1 MKRSLLLLI
10 ILCGTMSCGRLIG
23 KKNNIT
29 SQQTVNTTAESEVAA
44 NDSTSDT
51 VYIERRI
58 VDTVHIEHYTK
69 VGKVDSTE
77 LFHALDSIWMNYND
91 SLLNVAII
99 DLYLEHRGIETSQEF
114 ANVLYRLQEDTND
127 AFTAEILYDY
137 IVQFFMNSEQTRS
150 DFRKMLVWF
159 SEEERD
165 IMLDNLLDHTLYMIY
180 LNGHYSEYEDYH
192 DIIPKDTVFK
202 YMPFFSEA
210 EYDKI
215 LERLKKKAKKGAEE
229 FMRNY

>member
-29 SQQTVNTTAESEVAA
+29 SQQTVNPTVESDVAVSEPTP
-44 NDSTSDT
+44 DKTK
-51 VYIERRI
+51 

-91 SLLNVAII
+91 SLLNDAII

-192 DIIPKDTVFK
+192 NIIPKDTVFK
-202 YMPFFSEA
+202 YMPFFSES
-210 EYDKI
+210 EYNKYLKLDRKY
-215 LERLKKKAKKGAEE
+215 RLGEL
-229 FMRNY
+229 

>member
-44 NDSTSDT
+44 NGSTSDT

-91 SLLNVAII
+91 SLLNDAII
-99 DLYLEHRGIETSQEF
+99 DLYHEHRGLETSQEF
-114 ANVLYRLQEDTND
+114 ANVLYRLQEETND
-127 AFTAEILYDY
+127 ACTSEFLDEY
-137 IVQFFMNSEQTRS
+137 IAMFFMNSEQTRS

-165 IMLDNLLDHTLYMIY
+165 IMLTNLFQCTLWTLYVEGMHRNY
-180 LNGHYSEYEDYH
+180 NDTK
-192 DIIPKDTVFK
+192 DIPTDSVLK
-202 YMPFFSEA
+202 YMPFFTEA
-210 EYDKI
+210 ECNKI
-215 LERLKKKAKKGAEE
+215 LEKLKKKAEKGAEE

>member
-29 SQQTVNTTAESEVAA
+29 SQQTVNPTVESEVAVSEPTP
-44 NDSTSDT
+44 DKTK
-51 VYIERRI
+51 

-91 SLLNVAII
+91 SLLNDAII
-99 DLYLEHRGIETSQEF
+99 DLYHEHRGIETSQEF
-114 ANVLYRLQEDTND
+114 ANVLYRLQEETND
-127 AFTAEILYDY
+127 ACTSEFLDEY
-137 IVQFFMNSEQTRS
+137 IAMFFMNSEQTRS
-150 DFRKMLVWF
+150 DFRKILGWF
-159 SEEERD
+159 SEDERD
-165 IMLDNLLDHTLYMIY
+165 IMLTNLFQCTLWTLYVEGMHRNY
-180 LNGHYSEYEDYH
+180 NDTK
-192 DIIPKDTVFK
+192 DIPTDSVLK
-202 YMPFFSEA
+202 YMPFFTEA
-210 EYDKI
+210 ECNKI

>member
-1 MKRSLLLLI
+1 
-10 ILCGTMSCGRLIG
+10 MSCGRLIG
-23 KKNNIT
+23 KKNNIM

-44 NDSTSDT
+44 NGSTSDT

-91 SLLNVAII
+91 SLLNDAII
-99 DLYLEHRGIETSQEF
+99 DLYLEHREIETSQEF

-127 AFTAEILYDY
+127 AGTAEFLYEY
-137 IVQFFMNSEQTRS
+137 IVLIFKNSEQTRS
-150 DFRKMLVWF
+150 DFRRILGWF
-159 SEEERD
+159 SDEERD
-165 IMLDNLLDHTLYMIY
+165 IMLTNLFQCTLWTLYVEGMHRNY
-180 LNGHYSEYEDYH
+180 NDTK
-192 DIIPKDTVFK
+192 DIPTDSVLK
-202 YMPFFSEA
+202 YMPFFTEA

>member
-1 MKRSLLLLI
+1 
-10 ILCGTMSCGRLIG
+10 MSCGRLIG

-29 SQQTVNTTAESEVAA
+29 SQQTVNPTVESEVAV
-44 NDSTSDT
+44 SDPT
-51 VYIERRI
+51 PDKTK

-77 LFHALDSIWMNYND
+77 LFLALDSIWMNYND

-99 DLYLEHRGIETSQEF
+99 DLYHEHRGIETSQEF
-114 ANVLYRLQEDTND
+114 ANVLYRLQEETND
-127 AFTAEILYDY
+127 ACTSEFLDEY
-137 IVQFFMNSEQTRS
+137 IAMFFMNSEQTRS

-165 IMLDNLLDHTLYMIY
+165 IMLTNLFQCTLWTLYVEGMHRNY
-180 LNGHYSEYEDYH
+180 NDTK
-192 DIIPKDTVFK
+192 DIPTDSVLK
-202 YMPFFSEA
+202 YMPFFTEA
-210 EYDKI
+210 ECNKI
-215 LERLKKKAKKGAEE
+215 LEKLKKKAEKGAEE

>member
-1 MKRSLLLLI
+1 
-10 ILCGTMSCGRLIG
+10 MSCGRLIG

-29 SQQTVNTTAESEVAA
+29 SQQTVNPTVESDVAVSEPTP
-44 NDSTSDT
+44 DKTK
-51 VYIERRI
+51 

-91 SLLNVAII
+91 SLLNDAII

-192 DIIPKDTVFK
+192 NIIPKDTVFK
-202 YMPFFSEA
+202 YMPFFSES
-210 EYDKI
+210 EYNKYLKLDRKY
-215 LERLKKKAKKGAEE
+215 RLGEL
-229 FMRNY
+229 

>member
-1 MKRSLLLLI
+1 MI

-29 SQQTVNTTAESEVAA
+29 SQQTVNTTAESEIAV
-44 NDSTSDT
+44 SDPT
-51 VYIERRI
+51 PDKTK

-91 SLLNVAII
+91 SLLNDAII

-165 IMLDNLLDHTLYMIY
+165 IMLTHFFSHILYTMYITEGFY
-180 LNGHYSEYEDYH
+180 NKYENYQD
-192 DIIPKDTVFK
+192 IPKDTVFK
-202 YMPFFSEA
+202 YMPFFSES
-210 EYDKI
+210 EYNKYLKLDRKY
-215 LERLKKKAKKGAEE
+215 RLGEL
-229 FMRNY
+229 

>member
-1 MKRSLLLLI
+1 
-10 ILCGTMSCGRLIG
+10 MSCGRLIG

-44 NDSTSDT
+44 NGSTSDT

-99 DLYLEHRGIETSQEF
+99 DLYHEHRGIETSQEF

-127 AFTAEILYDY
+127 AGTAEFLYEY
-137 IVQFFMNSEQTRS
+137 IVLIFKNSEQTRA
-150 DFRKMLVWF
+150 DLRKILGWF
-159 SEEERD
+159 SEDERD
-165 IMLDNLLDHTLYMIY
+165 IMLTHFFSHILYTMYITEGFY
-180 LNGHYSEYEDYH
+180 NKYENYQD
-192 DIIPKDTVFK
+192 IPKDTVFK
-202 YMPFFSEA
+202 YMPFFSES
-210 EYDKI
+210 EYNKY
-215 LERLKKKAKKGAEE
+215 LKLDRKYRRGEL
-229 FMRNY
+229 

>member
-1 MKRSLLLLI
+1 
-10 ILCGTMSCGRLIG
+10 MSCGRLIG

-29 SQQTVNTTAESEVAA
+29 SQQTVTPTAESEIAV
-44 NDSTSDT
+44 SDPT
-51 VYIERRI
+51 PDKTK

-91 SLLNVAII
+91 SLLNDAII
-99 DLYLEHRGIETSQEF
+99 DLYHEHRGIETSQEF

-137 IVQFFMNSEQTRS
+137 IVRFFMNSEQTRS

-165 IMLDNLLDHTLYMIY
+165 IMLYNLLDHTLYMIY

-202 YMPFFSEA
+202 YMPFFSES
-210 EYDKI
+210 EYNKYLKLDRKY
-215 LERLKKKAKKGAEE
+215 RLGEL
-229 FMRNY
+229 

>member
-1 MKRSLLLLI
+1 
-10 ILCGTMSCGRLIG
+10 MSCGRLIG

-44 NDSTSDT
+44 NGSTSDT

-91 SLLNVAII
+91 SLLNDAII

-114 ANVLYRLQEDTND
+114 ANVLYRLQEETND
-127 AFTAEILYDY
+127 ACTSEFLDEY
-137 IVQFFMNSEQTRS
+137 IAMFFMNSNKQDRIFVKCLS
-150 DFRKMLVWF
+150 GSVKK
-159 SEEERD
+159 SE
-165 IMLDNLLDHTLYMIY
+165 I
-180 LNGHYSEYEDYH
+180 
-192 DIIPKDTVFK
+192 
-202 YMPFFSEA
+202 
-210 EYDKI
+210 
-215 LERLKKKAKKGAEE
+215 
-229 FMRNY
+229 

>member
-29 SQQTVNTTAESEVAA
+29 SQQTVNPTVESEVAV
-44 NDSTSDT
+44 SDPT
-51 VYIERRI
+51 PDKTK

-91 SLLNVAII
+91 SLLNDAII

-165 IMLDNLLDHTLYMIY
+165 IMLDNLLNHTLYMIY

-202 YMPFFSEA
+202 YMPFLQKQNMTKFWK
-210 EYDKI
+210 D
-215 LERLKKKAKKGAEE
+215 
-229 FMRNY
+229 

>member
-1 MKRSLLLLI
+1 
-10 ILCGTMSCGRLIG
+10 MSCGRFIG

-29 SQQTVNTTAESEVAA
+29 SQQTVTPTAESEIAV
-44 NDSTSDT
+44 SDPT
-51 VYIERRI
+51 PDKTK

-91 SLLNVAII
+91 SLLNDAII

-202 YMPFFSEA
+202 YMPFFSES
-210 EYDKI
+210 EYNKYLKLDRKY
-215 LERLKKKAKKGAEE
+215 RLGEL
-229 FMRNY
+229 

>member
-29 SQQTVNTTAESEVAA
+29 SQQTDTPTAESEIAV
-44 NDSTSDT
+44 SDPT
-51 VYIERRI
+51 PDKTK

-91 SLLNVAII
+91 SLLNDAII

-114 ANVLYRLQEDTND
+114 ANVLYRLQEETND
-127 AFTAEILYDY
+127 ACTSEFLDEY
-137 IVQFFMNSEQTRS
+137 IAMFFMNSEQTRS
-150 DFRKMLVWF
+150 DFRKILVWF

-165 IMLDNLLDHTLYMIY
+165 IMLTNLFQCTLWTLYVEGMHRNY
-180 LNGHYSEYEDYH
+180 NDTK
-192 DIIPKDTVFK
+192 DIPTDSVLK
-202 YMPFFSEA
+202 YMPFFTEA
-210 EYDKI
+210 ECNKI
-215 LERLKKKAKKGAEE
+215 LEKLKKKAEKGAEE

>member
-1 MKRSLLLLI
+1 
-10 ILCGTMSCGRLIG
+10 MSCGRLIG

-29 SQQTVNTTAESEVAA
+29 SQQTVNPTVESEVAA
-44 NDSTSDT
+44 KGSTSDT

-91 SLLNVAII
+91 SLLNDAII

-127 AFTAEILYDY
+127 AGTAEFLYDY

-165 IMLDNLLDHTLYMIY
+165 IMLDNLLDHTLYMIS
-180 LNGHYSEYEDYH
+180 LLSGKS
-192 DIIPKDTVFK
+192 FG
-202 YMPFFSEA
+202 
-210 EYDKI
+210 
-215 LERLKKKAKKGAEE
+215 RLL
-229 FMRNY
+229 

>member
-29 SQQTVNTTAESEVAA
+29 SQQTVNPTVESEVAVSEPTP
-44 NDSTSDT
+44 DKTK
-51 VYIERRI
+51 

-99 DLYLEHRGIETSQEF
+99 DLYHEHRRIETSQEF
-114 ANVLYRLQEDTND
+114 ANVLYRLQEETND
-127 AFTAEILYDY
+127 ACTAEILYDY

-202 YMPFFSEA
+202 YMPFFTEA

>member
-44 NDSTSDT
+44 NGSTSDT

-91 SLLNVAII
+91 SLLNDAII

-165 IMLDNLLDHTLYMIY
+165 IMLTNLFQCTLWTLYVEGMHRNY
-180 LNGHYSEYEDYH
+180 NDTK
-192 DIIPKDTVFK
+192 DIPTDSVLK
-202 YMPFFSEA
+202 YMPFFTEA
-210 EYDKI
+210 ECNKI
-215 LERLKKKAKKGAEE
+215 LEKLKKKAEKGAEE

>member
-29 SQQTVNTTAESEVAA
+29 SQQTVNPTAESEIAVS
-44 NDSTSDT
+44 DSTSDT

-91 SLLNVAII
+91 SLLNDAII

-165 IMLDNLLDHTLYMIY
+165 IMLTNLFQCTLWTLYVEGMHRNY
-180 LNGHYSEYEDYH
+180 NDQK
-192 DIIPKDTVFK
+192 DIPTDSVLK
-202 YMPFFSEA
+202 YMPFFTEA
-210 EYDKI
+210 ECNKI
-215 LERLKKKAKKGAEE
+215 LEKLKKKAKKGAEE
-229 FMRNY
+229 FMCNY

>member
-29 SQQTVNTTAESEVAA
+29 SQQTVNPTVESEVAVSEPTP
-44 NDSTSDT
+44 DKTK
-51 VYIERRI
+51 

-91 SLLNVAII
+91 SLLNDAII
-99 DLYLEHRGIETSQEF
+99 DLYHEHRGIETSQEF

-127 AFTAEILYDY
+127 AGTAEFLYEY
-137 IVQFFMNSEQTRS
+137 IVLIFKNSEQTRA
-150 DFRKMLVWF
+150 DLRKILGWF
-159 SEEERD
+159 SEDERD
-165 IMLDNLLDHTLYMIY
+165 IMLTHFFSHILYTMYITEGFY
-180 LNGHYSEYEDYH
+180 NKYENYQD
-192 DIIPKDTVFK
+192 IPKDTVFK
-202 YMPFFSEA
+202 YMPFFSES
-210 EYDKI
+210 EYNKY
-215 LERLKKKAKKGAEE
+215 LKLDRKYRRGEL
-229 FMRNY
+229 

>member
-1 MKRSLLLLI
+1 
-10 ILCGTMSCGRLIG
+10 MSCGRLIG

-29 SQQTVNTTAESEVAA
+29 SQQTVNPTVESEVAVSEPTL
-44 NDSTSDT
+44 DKTK
-51 VYIERRI
+51 

-99 DLYLEHRGIETSQEF
+99 DLYHEHRGIETSQEF

-202 YMPFFSEA
+202 HMPFFTEA
-210 EYDKI
+210 EYNKYLKLDRKY
-215 LERLKKKAKKGAEE
+215 RLGEL
-229 FMRNY
+229 

>member
-10 ILCGTMSCGRLIG
+10 ILCGTMACGRLIG
-23 KKNNIT
+23 KKNNIM
-29 SQQTVNTTAESEVAA
+29 SQQTVNPTAESEVAA
-44 NDSTSDT
+44 NGSTSDT

-91 SLLNVAII
+91 SLLNDAII

-165 IMLDNLLDHTLYMIY
+165 IMLTHFFNHILYTMYITEGFY
-180 LNGHYSEYEDYH
+180 NKYENYQD
-192 DIIPKDTVFK
+192 IPKDTVFK
-202 YMPFFSEA
+202 YMPFFSES
-210 EYDKI
+210 EYNKYLKLDRKY
-215 LERLKKKAKKGAEE
+215 RLGEL
-229 FMRNY
+229 

>member
-1 MKRSLLLLI
+1 MI

-29 SQQTVNTTAESEVAA
+29 SQQTVNPTVESEVAVSEPTP
-44 NDSTSDT
+44 DKTK
-51 VYIERRI
+51 

-99 DLYLEHRGIETSQEF
+99 DLYHEHRRIETSQEF
-114 ANVLYRLQEDTND
+114 ANVLYRLQEETND
-127 AFTAEILYDY
+127 ACTSEFLDEY
-137 IVQFFMNSEQTRS
+137 IAMFFMNSEQTRS
-150 DFRKMLVWF
+150 DLRKMLVWF

-165 IMLDNLLDHTLYMIY
+165 IMLTNLFQCTLWTLYVEGMHRNY
-180 LNGHYSEYEDYH
+180 NDTK
-192 DIIPKDTVFK
+192 DIPTDSVLK
-202 YMPFFSEA
+202 YMPFLQNQNATNIWKNVKESP
-210 EYDKI
+210 
-215 LERLKKKAKKGAEE
+215 KKKLKNLCVITKH
-229 FMRNY
+229 MTIIPSLTL

>member
-1 MKRSLLLLI
+1 MI

-29 SQQTVNTTAESEVAA
+29 SQQTVNPTIESEVAA
-44 NDSTSDT
+44 KGSTSDT

-91 SLLNVAII
+91 SLLNDAII

-114 ANVLYRLQEDTND
+114 ANVLYRLQEETND
-127 AFTAEILYDY
+127 ACTSEFLDEY
-137 IVQFFMNSEQTRS
+137 IAMFFMNSEQTRS
-150 DFRKMLVWF
+150 DFRKILVWF

-165 IMLDNLLDHTLYMIY
+165 IMLTNLLNCTLWTLYVEGMHRSY
-180 LNGHYSEYEDYH
+180 NDTK
-192 DIIPKDTVFK
+192 DIPTDSVLK
-202 YMPFFSEA
+202 YMPFFSES
-210 EYDKI
+210 EYNKYLKLDRKY
-215 LERLKKKAKKGAEE
+215 RLGEL
-229 FMRNY
+229 

>member
-29 SQQTVNTTAESEVAA
+29 SQQTVNPTVESEVAV
-44 NDSTSDT
+44 SDPT
-51 VYIERRI
+51 PDKTK

-91 SLLNVAII
+91 SLLNDAII

-165 IMLDNLLDHTLYMIY
+165 IMLYNLLDHTLYMIY

-202 YMPFFSEA
+202 YMPFFSES
-210 EYDKI
+210 EYNKYLKLDRKY
-215 LERLKKKAKKGAEE
+215 RLGEL
-229 FMRNY
+229 

>member
-23 KKNNIT
+23 KKNNIM

-44 NDSTSDT
+44 NGSTSDT

-99 DLYLEHRGIETSQEF
+99 DLYHEHRGIETSQEF
-114 ANVLYRLQEDTND
+114 ANVLYRLQEETND
-127 AFTAEILYDY
+127 ACTSEFLDEY
-137 IVQFFMNSEQTRS
+137 IAMFFMNSEQTRS

-165 IMLDNLLDHTLYMIY
+165 IMLTNLFQCTLWTLYVEGMHRNY
-180 LNGHYSEYEDYH
+180 NDTK
-192 DIIPKDTVFK
+192 DIPTDSVLK
-202 YMPFFSEA
+202 YMPFFTEA

>member
-29 SQQTVNTTAESEVAA
+29 SQQTVNTTAESEVAVSEPTP
-44 NDSTSDT
+44 DKTK
-51 VYIERRI
+51 

-91 SLLNVAII
+91 SLLNDAII

-114 ANVLYRLQEDTND
+114 ANVLYRLQKDTND

-202 YMPFFSEA
+202 YMPFFSES
-210 EYDKI
+210 EYNKYLKLDRKY
-215 LERLKKKAKKGAEE
+215 RLGEL
-229 FMRNY
+229 

>member
-10 ILCGTMSCGRLIG
+10 ILCGTMSCGRFIG

-29 SQQTVNTTAESEVAA
+29 SQQTVTPTAESEIAV
-44 NDSTSDT
+44 SDPT
-51 VYIERRI
+51 PDKTK

-91 SLLNVAII
+91 SLLNDAII

-202 YMPFFSEA
+202 YMPFFSES
-210 EYDKI
+210 EYNKYLKLDRKY
-215 LERLKKKAKKGAEE
+215 RLGEL
-229 FMRNY
+229 

>member
-44 NDSTSDT
+44 NGSTSDT

-99 DLYLEHRGIETSQEF
+99 DLYHEHRGIETSQEF
-114 ANVLYRLQEDTND
+114 ANVLYRLQEETND
-127 AFTAEILYDY
+127 ACTSEFLDEY
-137 IVQFFMNSEQTRS
+137 IAMFFMNSEQTRS

-165 IMLDNLLDHTLYMIY
+165 IMLTNLFQCTLWTLYVEGMHRNY
-180 LNGHYSEYEDYH
+180 NDTK
-192 DIIPKDTVFK
+192 DIPTDSVLK
-202 YMPFFSEA
+202 YMPFFTEA
-210 EYDKI
+210 ECNKI
-215 LERLKKKAKKGAEE
+215 LEKLKKKAEKGAEE

>member
-1 MKRSLLLLI
+1 
-10 ILCGTMSCGRLIG
+10 MSCGRLIG

-29 SQQTVNTTAESEVAA
+29 SHQTVTPTVESEFAVSEPTP
-44 NDSTSDT
+44 DKTK
-51 VYIERRI
+51 

-91 SLLNVAII
+91 SLLNNAII

-127 AFTAEILYDY
+127 ACTSEFLDEY
-137 IVQFFMNSEQTRS
+137 IAMFFMNSEQTRS

-165 IMLDNLLDHTLYMIY
+165 IMLTNLLNCTLWTLYVEGMHRSY
-180 LNGHYSEYEDYH
+180 NDTK
-192 DIIPKDTVFK
+192 DIPTDSVLK
-202 YMPFFSEA
+202 YMPFFTEA

>member
-29 SQQTVNTTAESEVAA
+29 SQQTVNPTVESEVAVSEPTP
-44 NDSTSDT
+44 DKTK
-51 VYIERRI
+51 

-91 SLLNVAII
+91 SLLNDAII

-202 YMPFFSEA
+202 YMPFFSES
-210 EYDKI
+210 EYNKYLKLDRKY
-215 LERLKKKAKKGAEE
+215 RLGEL
-229 FMRNY
+229 